1 MRPELRARHRL
12 ALPSLCL
19 SALSALASGCLVA
32 DPPQYEEPATTPVF
46 LDVAAAIPIV
56 GRVIV
61 ETDLPVTIDFDIPIR
76 SEDNG
81 DEVAFGLL
89 QDFGFPERTKEVFCY
104 RATVAPG
111 TFDET
116 DRAVR
121 FRAQASEATE
131 GCYQLTLLVSH
142 ENNWDGL
149 RCRPDLIKGVGD
161 TSMITWWLNVVPPGR
176 NPNDLLNC
184 PSPSEIQP

>member
-1 MRPELRARHRL
+1 M
-12 ALPSLCL
+12 ALTT
-19 SALSALASGCLVA
+19 GCLVA

-46 LDVAAAIPIV
+46 LDVAAATPIV

-61 ETDLPVTIDFDIPIR
+61 GREPVTLDFNVPFR

-81 DEVAFGLL
+81 DEIAFGLL
-89 QDFGFPERTKEVFCY
+89 QDFGFPERTKEVFCNKVILP
-104 RATVAPG
+104 AG

-116 DRAVR
+116 DRAIS
-121 FRAQASEATE
+121 FSALALDATG

-142 ENNWDGL
+142 AKNWDRLG
-149 RCRPDLIKGVGD
+149 CRPDLVKGIDD
-161 TSMITWWLNVVPPGR
+161 TSMITWWLNVVRPGQ
-176 NPNDLLNC
+176 NPNDLVNC